1 MLPRDT
7 PPLGGLV
14 VYMPWNEQASGS
26 RRLVNWSTSLSSR
39 QRVLLHAQPIMLMR
53 HTWARDDDELRY
65 DPLCLTMK
73 LFDVIIDQ
81 SGFGNEVVRQTVGDA
96 LFPLLESLD
105 EASQILPDKMRH
117 QRVVDRLLASLLNEV
132 NHNESFV
139 VEYSDF
145 DGTGQ
150 ASRKTF
156 AFKLL
161 KEVHGYSGEIV
172 IQLSSEAINLFLNAL
187 DLDIESEQIAN
198 EAVVQYQLDRDKY
211 DKARAAAENARGQSL
226 RYEEKIHRIIE
237 QTKRDIRQVNWRDE
251 VHGLLVDAL
260 EHVQQRLKIEGGIIR
275 SATEKLD
282 AMGEDDE
289 KRLSVS
295 DIVHLMK
302 DCRYRHLNLNK
313 VLMSARGEFLDQ
325 QSRQCFVDVSVSEV
339 INLRDDVLCHLLAMG
354 QAQVLTLS
362 ERSGHSLLG
371 PRAPQVL
378 ALRELVR
385 WQLQPRRPHC
395 QGESPVEEMELSDRN
410 VDRHRFDQ
418 DVLQDAEK
426 VFAQLDEPIRLSAL
440 LADLEDE
447 GCPVAVQ
454 DAVILEVLES
464 FDPEDEG
471 ATDSFN
477 VRVAAHNALATAR
490 CHGDD
495 LWIEPVETSP

>member
-1 MLPRDT
+1 
-7 PPLGGLV
+7 
-14 VYMPWNEQASGS
+14 
-26 RRLVNWSTSLSSR
+26 
-39 QRVLLHAQPIMLMR
+39 
-53 HTWARDDDELRY
+53 
-65 DPLCLTMK
+65 
-73 LFDVIIDQ
+73 
-81 SGFGNEVVRQTVGDA
+81 
-96 LFPLLESLD
+96 
-105 EASQILPDKMRH
+105 
-117 QRVVDRLLASLLNEV
+117 
-132 NHNESFV
+132 
-139 VEYSDF
+139 
-145 DGTGQ
+145 
-150 ASRKTF
+150 
-156 AFKLL
+156 
-161 KEVHGYSGEIV
+161 
-172 IQLSSEAINLFLNAL
+172 
-187 DLDIESEQIAN
+187 
-198 EAVVQYQLDRDKY
+198 
-211 DKARAAAENARGQSL
+211 
-226 RYEEKIHRIIE
+226 
-237 QTKRDIRQVNWRDE
+237 
-251 VHGLLVDAL
+251 
-260 EHVQQRLKIEGGIIR
+260 
-275 SATEKLD
+275 
-282 AMGEDDE
+282 
-289 KRLSVS
+289 
-295 DIVHLMK
+295 
-302 DCRYRHLNLNK
+302 LNLNK

>member
-1 MLPRDT
+1 M
-7 PPLGGLV
+7 V
-14 VYMPWNEQASGS
+14 HMPWNEQAGGF

-53 HTWARDDDELRY
+53 QYWTARDDDDLRY
-65 DPLCLTMK
+65 DPMCLTMK
-73 LFDVIIDQ
+73 LFDLIIDQ
-81 SGFGNEVVRQTVGDA
+81 SGFGNEVVRQTIADA

-105 EASQILPDKMRH
+105 EAAQILPNKMRH
-117 QRVVDRLLASLLNEV
+117 QRVVDRLLAGLLNEA

-145 DGTGQ
+145 DGMGQ

-161 KEVHGYSGEIV
+161 KEVHGYSGEIA

-198 EAVVQYQLDRDKY
+198 EAVVQYQLDRGKY
-211 DKARAAAENARGQSL
+211 DKARASAENARGQSL

-237 QTKRDIRQVNWRDE
+237 QTKRDIRQVKWRDE

-260 EHVQQRLKIEGGIIR
+260 EHVQQRLKIEDGIIR
-275 SATEKLD
+275 SATERLD

-289 KRLSVS
+289 KRLSVGG
-295 DIVHLMK
+295 IVHLMK
-302 DCRYRHLNLNK
+302 DCRFRHLNLNK
-313 VLMSARGEFLDQ
+313 VLMSARGEFLEQ
-325 QSRQCFVDVSVSEV
+325 QSRQCFVDLSVSEV
-339 INLRDDVLCHLLAMG
+339 INLRDDVLGRLLRMG
-354 QAQVLTLS
+354 CDQVLTLS
-362 ERSGHSLLG
+362 EHSGHSLLG
-371 PRAPQVL
+371 PCAPQVL

-385 WQLQPRRPHC
+385 WQLQPRRPHS
-395 QGESPVEEMELSDRN
+395 QGESPLEEVELSDTN

-418 DVLQDAEK
+418 EVLQDAEK
-426 VFAQLDEPIRLSAL
+426 VFAQLEEPIRLSAL
-440 LADLEDE
+440 LAGLEDE

-477 VRVAAHNALATAR
+477 VTVARHNGLATAR

-495 LWIEPVETSP
+495 FWIEPVETSP